1 MDFALT
7 NEQRMILATVREFVT
22 RELLPLE
29 PEAQRAERQGRSF
42 PEPADVRR
50 LEQKAKTA
58 GLWGLLTPE
67 EYGGA
72 NLGMLMTALISAETS
87 KALIPF
93 TYGGY
98 ADNILYEC
106 NAEQKQRYLL
116 PTIEGDRSS
125 CFALTEP
132 DTGSDATNIQMPAVR
147 EGSDWIL
154 NGRKVFITNGLEAD
168 FAIVFAVTDKSKG
181 HQGGVTA
188 FLVDRAMGWS
198 SQPIQTMGAWRP
210 AEISF
215 DGVRVPEE
223 NVLGEVG
230 KGFQLAMSWIGQG
243 RIIIP
248 ARAIGQAQRL
258 LEMAL
263 DYSRQR
269 IAFGRPIAEYQAIQW
284 MLADSAVEIEQVKWL
299 VLNGATALGN
309 KPALIDG
316 PTGRTLS
323 YADLARSVRRA
334 AANLARRG
342 FRKGD
347 VFAIY
352 SPNVLEYAV
361 ALHAVA
367 TLGGIASTAN
377 PLSTPRELALQLN
390 DAQAKYLVT
399 IPELLDHALEAARQ
413 TSVKEIFVF
422 GEAAGASPFAD
433 LLQGS
438 HAVPA
443 VAIDPRTDLVA
454 LPYSSGTTGLPKG
467 VMLTH
472 RNLVAN
478 ILQTSAVIQAPEG
491 ERSIAVLPFYHI
503 YGFTV
508 LLNISLYQG
517 VTIVTMPR
525 FDLELFLKL
534 LQDYGI
540 TRANVV
546 PPIVLALA
554 KHPLVARYD
563 LHALQSIN
571 SGAAPLDASV
581 EQACGDRLKCF
592 VAQGYGLTE
601 TSPVVSTTPVDPAR
615 RRGGSAG
622 LLIPNTECKVMDPA
636 SGAELGPGE
645 LGEGWIRGP
654 QVMTG
659 YLKQPEATAAM
670 LDEDGW
676 LRTGDIGSVDID
688 GYLHVVDRLKELIK
702 YKGYQVAPA
711 ELEGLL
717 LTHPAVAD
725 AAVIPCPDPEAGEV
739 PKT

>member
-1 MDFALT
+1 MFAST
-7 NEQRMILATVREFVT
+7 GST
-22 RELLPLE
+22 REPM
-29 PEAQRAERQGRSF
+29 RSSGGRSRATCSRDTRKSDHGA
-42 PEPADVRR
+42 E
-50 LEQKAKTA
+50 
-58 GLWGLLTPE
+58 
-67 EYGGA
+67 GGA
-72 NLGMLMTALISAETS
+72 RVIFRSTHPDVD
-87 KALIPF
+87 IP
-93 TYGGY
+93 
-98 ADNILYEC
+98 DVS
-106 NAEQKQRYLL
+106 L
-116 PTIEGDRSS
+116 PA
-125 CFALTEP
+125 FVL
-132 DTGSDATNIQMPAVR
+132 
-147 EGSDWIL
+147 
-154 NGRKVFITNGLEAD
+154 
-168 FAIVFAVTDKSKG
+168 KG
-181 HQGGVTA
+181 A
-188 FLVDRAMGWS
+188 
-198 SQPIQTMGAWRP
+198 P
-210 AEISF
+210 
-215 DGVRVPEE
+215 
-223 NVLGEVG
+223 
-230 KGFQLAMSWIGQG
+230 
-243 RIIIP
+243 
-248 ARAIGQAQRL
+248 
-258 LEMAL
+258 
-263 DYSRQR
+263 
-269 IAFGRPIAEYQAIQW
+269 
-284 MLADSAVEIEQVKWL
+284 
-299 VLNGATALGN
+299 ALGT

-323 YADLARSVRRA
+323 YGDLATSVRQA

-367 TLGGIASTAN
+367 TLGGIATTAN

-413 TSVKEIFVF
+413 TPVKEIFVF

-443 VAIDPRTDLVA
+443 VVIDPRTDLVA

-491 ERSIAVLPFYHI
+491 ERSIAVLPFFHI

-525 FDLELFLKL
+525 FDLELFLRL

-563 LHALQSIN
+563 LRALQSIN

-615 RRGGSAG
+615 RRSGSAG
-622 LLIPNTECKVMDPA
+622 LLIPNTECQGMDPA
-636 SGAELGPGE
+636 SGAELGPGD
-645 LGEGWIRGP
+645 LGEGWSRGP

-739 PKT
+739 PKALVVLKGAVTPDELMAFVNQQVAPYKKVRQLDVVTQIPKSPSGKILRRVLVEQERTRTGS